1 MIELKN
7 KREMEKNRKEKQSK
21 ISRFSIFIIAEKLF
35 GIELSN
41 VNEVI
46 TLPKVSK
53 IPSSPNNI
61 LGVFNLRGTILTLLE
76 ISEIIG
82 IEVQDSDENMVLI
95 VEDVNQQMGILVE
108 KVLDVI
114 NVEESEIQ
122 LPSRDMP
129 PKMAKNIIGYYE
141 KEGMGT
147 INLLNL
153 KELLAS
159 NNFSLKF

>member
-1 MIELKN
+1 MVELKN
-7 KREMEKNRKEKQSK
+7 KRESKNYQKKRQSTV
-21 ISRFSIFIIAEKLF
+21 SRFSIFIISEKLF
-35 GIELSN
+35 GIELSK

-53 IPSSPNNI
+53 IPSSSNHI
-61 LGVFNLRGTILTLLE
+61 LGVFNLRGTILTLFE

-82 IEVQDSDENMVLI
+82 VEKQEPEDNMVLI
-95 VEDVNQQMGILVE
+95 VEHDNQIKGILVE

-122 LPSRDMP
+122 LPSRDMST
-129 PKMAKNIIGYYE
+129 KMAKNIIGYYE
-141 KEGMGT
+141 KEGIGT

-153 KELLAS
+153 NELLAS
-159 NNFSLKF
+159 QKFL

>member
-1 MIELKN
+1 MTELQN
-7 KREMEKNRKEKQSK
+7 KRETKTNRESNQSK
-21 ISRFSIFIIAEKLF
+21 ISRFSIFIISEKLF

-53 IPSSPNNI
+53 IPSSPNQI
-61 LGVFNLRGTILTLLE
+61 LGVFNLRGIILTLLE
-76 ISEIIG
+76 INEIIG
-82 IEVQDSDENMVLI
+82 IENQDKEEGMVLI
-95 VEDVNQQMGILVE
+95 VEHLNQQMGILVE

-122 LPSRDMP
+122 LPSREMP
-129 PKMAKNIIGYYE
+129 HKMAKNIIGYYE
-141 KEGMGT
+141 KEGIGT

-153 KELLAS
+153 NELLAS
-159 NNFSLKF
+159 QNFL

>member
-1 MIELKN
+1 MTELKN
-7 KREMEKNRKEKQSK
+7 KRETKTIREKNHSK
-21 ISRFSIFIIAEKLF
+21 ISRYSIFIISEKLF

-61 LGVFNLRGTILTLLE
+61 LGVFNLRGTILTLLD

-82 IEVQDSDENMVLI
+82 IEIQDSDENMVLI
-95 VEDVNQQMGILVE
+95 VEDVNRQMGILVE

-114 NVEESEIQ
+114 NVDESEIQ

-129 PKMAKNIIGYYE
+129 PRMAKNIIGYYE

-159 NNFSLKF
+159 HKFS